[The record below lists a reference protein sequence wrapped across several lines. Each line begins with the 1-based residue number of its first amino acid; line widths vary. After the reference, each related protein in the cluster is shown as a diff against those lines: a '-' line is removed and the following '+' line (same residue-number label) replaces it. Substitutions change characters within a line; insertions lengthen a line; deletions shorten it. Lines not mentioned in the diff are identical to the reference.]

1 MFQFPGFPTQHY
13 GFMLRFTALHREG
26 FPIRK
31 SADIMLICSSPQLIA
46 ACHVLHR
53 LLMPRHS
60 PYALVR
66 LNFLY
71 NVSHY
76 TMVLFELSEFL
87 WTLRSGLLTL
97 FRMKRLLFA
106 FCTCFWVALFR
117 VRFPPCGEIVFP
129 FSFGKTKL
137 SLRLFVLFCS
147 FLLKSFFYSIVKDHV
162 PPRSVRFPL
171 TFHRAMS
178 VGFCSLPRVL
188 AAGTAGLKPCRRQCL
203 SNSP

>member
-1 MFQFPGFPTQHY
+1 MV
-13 GFMLRFTALHREG
+13 LHHGG

-31 SADIMLICSSPQLIA
+31 SADIMLICSSPRLIA

-87 WTLRSGLLTL
+87 AELSLSRTFVQDYIDSL
-97 FRMKRLLFA
+97 RMKRLFIRLLHLLFELRFRA
-106 FCTCFWVALFR
+106 FHLAVKLYSL
-117 VRFPPCGEIVFP
+117 
-129 FSFGKTKL
+129 SFGKTNKINYCPL
-137 SLRLFVLFCS
+137 LFVS
-147 FLLKSFFYSIVKDHV
+147 TQIFLLFDCQRTAESFDSWSVWMDSNHR
-162 PPRSVRFPL
+162 PRAYQA
-171 TFHRAMS
+171 RA
-178 VGFCSLPRVL
+178 L
-188 AAGTAGLKPCRRQCL
+188 AT
-203 SNSP
+203 

>member
-1 MFQFPGFPTQHY
+1 
-13 GFMLRFTALHREG
+13 MLRSMILHHGG

-46 ACHVLHR
+46 AYHVLHR

-106 FCTCFWVALFR
+106 FCTCFEFVISTFR
-117 VRFPPCGEIVFP
+117 WNCIP
-129 FSFGKTKL
+129 FSFGKTNYLFKIICPL
-137 SLRLFVLFCS
+137 LFVS
-147 FLLKSFFYSIVKDHV
+147 TQIFLLFDCQRSLDAFASWSVWMDSNHR
-162 PPRSVRFPL
+162 PRAYQA
-171 TFHRAMS
+171 RA
-178 VGFCSLPRVL
+178 L
-188 AAGTAGLKPCRRQCL
+188 ATWATNR
-203 SNSP
+203 N

>member
-1 MFQFPGFPTQHY
+1 MI
-13 GFMLRFTALHREG
+13 LHHGG

-31 SADIMLICSSPQLIA
+31 SADIMLICSSPRLIA

-87 WTLRSGLLTL
+87 LNFTFRIILTL
-97 FRMKRLLFA
+97 FAVKKHFA
-106 FCTCFWVALFR
+106 FCTLFWVVFHLSVKLYAHF
-117 VRFPPCGEIVFP
+117 CAFP

-147 FLLKSFFYSIVKDHV
+147 FSTQIFLLFSFQRSLESFDSWSVWMDSNHR
-162 PPRSVRFPL
+162 PRAYQA
-171 TFHRAMS
+171 RA
-178 VGFCSLPRVL
+178 L
-188 AAGTAGLKPCRRQCL
+188 ATWATNRD
-203 SNSP
+203 S

>member
-1 MFQFPGFPTQHY
+1 
-13 GFMLRFTALHREG
+13 MLRSMILHHGG

-31 SADIMLICSSPQLIA
+31 SADIMLICSSPRLIA

-87 WTLRSGLLTL
+87 LNFTFRIILTL
-97 FRMKRLLFA
+97 YAWKDFLFA
-106 FCTCFWVALFR
+106 FCTCFWVFHLTVKLYAHF
-117 VRFPPCGEIVFP
+117 CAFP
-129 FSFGKTKL
+129 FSFGKTYNLDYL
-137 SLRLFVLFCS
+137 SSSVR
-147 FLLKSFFYSIVKDHV
+147 FLLKSFFYSVFKDLWNLSI
-162 PPRSVRFPL
+162 PGRSGWTRTIDL
-171 TFHRAMS
+171 ALIRRA
-178 VGFCSLPRVL
+178 L
-188 AAGTAGLKPCRRQCL
+188 
-203 SNSP
+203 